1 LLVLPVNNFPDLET
15 ANFKDYY
22 LQSIPVDPNRSPHVN
37 EADINQVEGWM
48 TSLGHSIAYVVFS
61 RSMAEYVNFTGLPNG
76 YVQLVNT
83 ARSRPAWSVVY
94 RNADVTIYLVHL

>member
-1 LLVLPVNNFPDLET
+1 MLPVNDFPDLET

-61 RSMAEYVNFTGLPNG
+61 RSMAEYANFTGLPNG
-76 YVQLVNT
+76 YAELVNT
-83 ARSRPAWSVVY
+83 VRGRPAWSVVH